1 MAEDKKPNEPRT
13 EPRPIRLVENQTPPE
28 EVFVDGVAGG
38 MARAGVM
45 KLDWYRV
52 LRVDPEDNAEIRSVT
67 HRLVLPAAAVPELGR
82 LFQNMAGGGRRPA
95 DDAAGAEDPVEGAQ
109 SKTK

>member
-1 MAEDKKPNEPRT
+1 MAEDLTPKQPKT
-13 EPRPIRLVENQTPPE
+13 EPRPVRLAENQTPPE

-52 LRVDPEDNAEIRSVT
+52 LRVDPADNAEIRSVT
-67 HRLVLPAAAVPELGR
+67 HRLVLPVAAVPELLR
-82 LFQNMAGGGRRPA
+82 LFKNMGGPR
-95 DDAAGAEDPVEGAQ
+95 AAGAEDEAKEAKSTP
-109 SKTK
+109 